1 MTPPMTPNPLHISA
15 ARSPLS
21 EARATS
27 VAPSA
32 TLEAVAEQFEA
43 IFVAQLL
50 GEMRRATEA
59 LRDDRDDAGAL
70 GKRDRTTHGLHEWA
84 DTQVAQALAARR
96 AFGIAD
102 TIIRQMAGR

>member
-1 MTPPMTPNPLHISA
+1 MTPNPLLISA

-21 EARATS
+21 EAGETPVAP

-70 GKRDRTTHGLHEWA
+70 GKRDHTTHGLHEWA

-102 TIIRQMAGR
+102 IIIRQMAGR

>member
-1 MTPPMTPNPLHISA
+1 MTPNPLLIST

-21 EARATS
+21 EAGATP

-32 TLEAVAEQFEA
+32 TLEAAAEQFEA

-70 GKRDRTTHGLHEWA
+70 GKRDRTTQSLHEWA

-102 TIIRQMAGR
+102 IIIRQMAGR